1 MNPNPSSAC
10 TEQANATPDEHI
22 ERCSPDEARSLIA
35 ESWRILQTVPSYV
48 DRQITDCRGLL
59 ESIASQR

>member
-10 TEQANATPDEHI
+10 TEQTNATSSEHVQ
-22 ERCSPDEARSLIA
+22 RFSPDEARSILA

-48 DRQITDCRGLL
+48 DRQIADCRGLL